1 MAIKQK
7 MIGCTEI
14 RYVKHIKKEKEK
26 WKYGNGYE
34 REWEAEMD
42 KKTQKSKKQIQC
54 NRKADRAM
62 VKGLRKEYAKKYY
75 QNRKKQLRLSL
86 KFYKGLFNQWR

>member
-1 MAIKQK
+1 
-7 MIGCTEI
+7 
-14 RYVKHIKKEKEK
+14 
-26 WKYGNGYE
+26 
-34 REWEAEMD
+34 MD

-86 KFYKGLFNQWR
+86 KFYKGLFNQ